1 MKKWLA
7 VVLFA
12 LSVLTS
18 AMWLKS
24 FSSYTMLADTTS
36 PMPRIPGD
44 PGVSNTAPGR

>member
-24 FSSYTMLADTTS
+24 FSSHMMLADTSS
-36 PMPRIPGD
+36 PMPPIPPDNGAATT
-44 PGVSNTAPGR
+44 PSVQ

>member
-24 FSSYTMLADTTS
+24 FSSHTMLADTSS
-36 PMPRIPGD
+36 PVPPIPG
-44 PGVSNTAPGR
+44 GGGAAPPPPVQ

>member
-24 FSSYTMLADTTS
+24 FSRHILLADTSS
-36 PMPRIPGD
+36 PMPPIP
-44 PGVSNTAPGR
+44 PGSPGAAPPSAH